1 MLRIIGNAQ
10 GPLLA
15 VAERL
20 FSRYKPELKPE
31 ITPVA
36 FEPIP
41 PTADLDQVI
50 ASLHDNAKTWA
61 DLKPADRAALLREC
75 ITTTVEVA
83 EEAASAATAYK
94 GSFGGGIGEEL

>member
-1 MLRIIGNAQ
+1 MLRLIGNSSQ
-10 GPLLA
+10 PLLA

-20 FSRYKPELKPE
+20 ASRYKPKVKPE

-41 PTADLDQVI
+41 PTTNLDQVI
-50 ASLHDNAKTWA
+50 ASLHENAEAWA

-75 ITTTVEVA
+75 ITTTLEVA
-83 EEAASAATAYK
+83 EEASTAATAYK